1 MTPADLTT
9 LAAALCLLVAPL
21 ALAGLALMNA
31 GFSRS
36 RSAAHAVL
44 SALVASAS
52 AAIGFLILGCA
63 FFGAFFGAPSR
74 TITVHGLPWGLIG
87 SAHTF
92 LRGVDL
98 HSAQPALAVGFLLFA
113 AALVAVIPLGS
124 GADRWRL
131 YPMALSAALV
141 AAIPFAI
148 FAHWIW
154 GGGWLSQIGAI
165 DAGGSSAIAA
175 VGGLSALSIT
185 WLLGPRQGK
194 YDDGGMAL
202 PGHNM
207 VMVLF
212 GCLLT
217 FAGWIGITSA
227 SALLF
232 GAATPASIPLIAANT
247 LLAASAG
254 LLATLWVT
262 RSRYGKADASLCAN
276 GFLAGMVAVGAGCHL
291 IVPVEAA
298 AIGLAIGVILPF
310 SVEWLDI
317 LGLDD
322 PSGAITVFGIGGLWG
337 TFAAGALVHGHAAQ
351 WLAQLVVIS
360 ALLGMALP
368 VTHLLH
374 LAVNLIAPQRVSAE
388 GEQFGLDLHELGAG
402 AYPELQQVM
411 KDHLNR

>member
-1 MTPADLTT
+1 MTSADFTT

-52 AAIGFLILGCA
+52 AAIGFLVLGCV
-63 FFGAFFGAPSR
+63 FFGAPSR
-74 TITVHGLPWGLIG
+74 TITVHGLPWGVLG

-92 LRGVDL
+92 LRGVDF
-98 HSAQPALAVGFLLFA
+98 HSAQLALSAGFLLFA

-124 GADRWRL
+124 GADRWRI
-131 YPMALSAALV
+131 YPMALSSALV
-141 AAIPFAI
+141 AALPFAI
-148 FAHWIW
+148 FANWIR
-154 GGGWLSQIGAI
+154 GGGWLSQIGAL

-217 FAGWIGITSA
+217 FAGWIGLTSA
-227 SALLF
+227 AALIF
-232 GAATPASIPLIAANT
+232 NGGAATPASIPLIAANT

-254 LLATLWVT
+254 LLSTLWVT

-276 GFLAGMVAVGAGCHL
+276 GFLAGMVAAGAACHIIL
-291 IVPVEAA
+291 PVEAA

-322 PSGAITVFGIGGLWG
+322 PSGAITVFGVAGLWG

-360 ALLGMALP
+360 ALLGMTLP

-374 LAVNLIAPQRVSAE
+374 LAVNLIARQRVSSE